1 MEIRFRIDMPRASVR
16 AASVVLGSL
25 TVMRDGLQLIV
36 MGGADEFARKLNE
49 ATQRDAPHGSALYF
63 GAESLMTVGDLA
75 LNQGAWAVLPATE
88 RLLLTQAILQTRPPR
103 DDMRLVNLSSGSLEA
118 VIEEKVEQVGGFFRS
133 MLERVNSVFKGGE
146 GKELKELLKD
156 LPTRPEQ
163 PEARLLGMGAVIVGA
178 ENLRSA
184 PVTQDIRRVY
194 VE

>member
-1 MEIRFRIDMPRASVR
+1 MEIRFSIDMPRASVR
-16 AASVVLGSL
+16 AAAVVLGSL

-36 MGGADEFARKLNE
+36 QGGADEFTRKLNE
-49 ATQRDAPHGSALYF
+49 ATQKDAPPGSPLYF

-75 LNQGAWAVLPATE
+75 LNRQAWAVLPATE

-103 DDMRLVNLSSGSLEA
+103 DDMRLLNLSSGSLEA
-118 VIEEKVEQVGGFFRS
+118 IIEEKIEQVGGFFRT

-146 GKELKELLKD
+146 GEGLKGMLGD

-163 PEARLLGMGAVIVGA
+163 PEARLLGVGAILVGA

-184 PVTQDIRRVY
+184 PVTQDIRRIY

>member
-16 AASVVLGSL
+16 AAAVVLGSL

-36 MGGADEFARKLNE
+36 QGGADEFARKLNE
-49 ATQRDAPHGSALYF
+49 ATQKDAPPGSPLYF

-75 LNQGAWAVLPATE
+75 LNQHAWAVLPATE

-103 DDMRLVNLSSGSLEA
+103 DDMRLVALNSGSLES
-118 VIEEKVEQVGGFFRS
+118 VIEEKVEQVGGFFRT
-133 MLERVNSVFKGGE
+133 MLERLNSVFKGGE
-146 GKELKELLKD
+146 GKEFKDLLKD

-163 PEARLLGMGAVIVGA
+163 AESRLLGVGAIIVGA

-184 PVTQDIRRVY
+184 PVTQDIRRIY

>member
-16 AASVVLGSL
+16 AAAVVLGSL

-36 MGGADEFARKLNE
+36 LGGADEFTRKLNE
-49 ATQRDAPHGSALYF
+49 ATQKDAPDGSAPYF

-75 LNQGAWAVLPATE
+75 LNRDAWGLLPATE

-103 DDMRLVNLSSGSLEA
+103 DDVRLVNLNSGSLEA
-118 VIEEKVEQVGGFFRS
+118 VIEEKVEQVGGFFRA
-133 MLERVNSVFKGGE
+133 MLERLNSVFKGGE
-146 GKELKELLKD
+146 GEELKGLLKD

-163 PEARLLGMGAVIVGA
+163 AESRLLGVGAIIVGA

-184 PVTQDIRRVY
+184 PVTQDIRRIY

>member
-16 AASVVLGSL
+16 AAAVVLGSL

-36 MGGADEFARKLNE
+36 QGGADEFARKLNE
-49 ATQRDAPHGSALYF
+49 ATQRDAPPGSPLYF
-63 GAESLMTVGDLA
+63 GAENLMTVGDLA
-75 LNQGAWAVLPATE
+75 LNQHAWAVLPATE

-103 DDMRLVNLSSGSLEA
+103 DDMRLVALSSGSLEA
-118 VIEEKVEQVGGFFRS
+118 VIEEKVEQVGGFFRT
-133 MLERVNSVFKGGE
+133 MLEKVNSVFKGGE
-146 GKELKELLKD
+146 GKELKDLLGD

-163 PEARLLGMGAVIVGA
+163 AEARLLGVGAIIVGV

-184 PVTQDIRRVY
+184 PVTQDIRRIY